1 MAYGY
6 AKAPSDYRSQGILSL
21 LENMATPKSGRVS
34 DEEMRYFM
42 DTDTGTEFDP
52 LKKPTRNPAYNE
64 TMASL
69 IRNDGSTMSQQEFAH
84 MAQQEANQR
93 ASMAGVG
100 IDPNMTTGLSSQEL
114 LSKFSQILSTVST
127 EEQVPVVRNFSR
139 LDDDGKMRMMAEVVA
154 NPALIRGYQ
163 MQDEIPYSKN
173 LGF

>member
-21 LENMATPKSGRVS
+21 LENMATPKSGRVP

-42 DTDTGTEFDP
+42 DTDTGTEIDP
-52 LKKPTRNPAYNE
+52 LKKPTRTPEYNE

-69 IRNDGSTMSQQEFAH
+69 IRNDGSTM
-84 MAQQEANQR
+84 
-93 ASMAGVG
+93 AGVG
-100 IDPNMTTGLSSQEL
+100 IDPNMTGGLSNQEL

>member
-6 AKAPSDYRSQGILSL
+6 AKSPSDYRSQGILSL
-21 LENMATPKSGRVS
+21 LENMATPKGGAGS
-34 DEEMRYFM
+34 DKEMQYFM

-52 LKKPTRNPAYNE
+52 LKRPTRTPEYNE

-69 IRNDGSTMSQQEFAH
+69 IRNDGSTM
-84 MAQQEANQR
+84 
-93 ASMAGVG
+93 AGVG
-100 IDPNMTTGLSSQEL
+100 IDPNMTGGLSNQEL

>member
-6 AKAPSDYRSQGILSL
+6 AKSPSDYRSQGILSL
-21 LENMATPKSGRVS
+21 LENMATPKSGRVP

-52 LKKPTRNPAYNE
+52 LKKPTRNPGAI
-64 TMASL
+64 S
-69 IRNDGSTMSQQEFAH
+69 GHEFAH

-100 IDPNMTTGLSSQEL
+100 IDPNMTGGLSNQEL

-154 NPALIRGYQ
+154 NPSLIRGYQ

>member
-6 AKAPSDYRSQGILSL
+6 AKESGDYRSQGILSL
-21 LENMATPKSGRVS
+21 LENMATPKGGAMS
-34 DEEMRYFM
+34 DREKALFM

-52 LKKPTRNPAYNE
+52 LKKPTRNPGAI
-64 TMASL
+64 S
-69 IRNDGSTMSQQEFAH
+69 GHEFAH

-114 LSKFSQILSTVST
+114 LSKFSQILSTRST
-127 EEQVPVVRNFSR
+127 EEQVPVIRNFSR
-139 LDDDGKMRMMAEVVA
+139 LDDDGKMRMMSEIVA
-154 NPALIRGYQ
+154 NPSLITGYQ

>member
-52 LKKPTRNPAYNE
+52 LKKPTRNPGAISNH
-64 TMASL
+64 
-69 IRNDGSTMSQQEFAH
+69 EFAH

-100 IDPNMTTGLSSQEL
+100 IDPNMSTGLSSQEL
-114 LSKFSQILSTVST
+114 LSKFSQILSKVST

-139 LDDDGKMRMMAEVVA
+139 LDDDDKM
-154 NPALIRGYQ
+154 L
-163 MQDEIPYSKN
+163 S
-173 LGF
+173 L